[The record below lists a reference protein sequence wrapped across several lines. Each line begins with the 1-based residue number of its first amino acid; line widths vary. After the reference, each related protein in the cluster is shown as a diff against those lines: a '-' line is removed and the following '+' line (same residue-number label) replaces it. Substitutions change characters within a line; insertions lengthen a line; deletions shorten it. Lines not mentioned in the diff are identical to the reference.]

1 MWKKIDKKG
10 ASGLLP
16 PKILSLREG
25 LKGQENLYQNEKMTA
40 GKRGA
45 ATKK

>member
-1 MWKKIDKKG
+1 MVKKMDKKG
-10 ASGLLP
+10 TSGLLP
-16 PKILSLREG
+16 RKILSLREG
-25 LKGQENLYQNEKMTA
+25 PKGQGNLYQNEKMTA